1 MFWDIVGLL
10 CSSSFGNI
18 MRNGQVDPLTGTR
31 GCLVELDIDQSQS
44 FIFSFNLQSW
54 VGVVSGIHQEKLVR
68 DS

>member
-1 MFWDIVGLL
+1 
-10 CSSSFGNI
+10 

-44 FIFSFNLQSW
+44 FIFLFYLQSW